1 MLYQNTQKHNV
12 YIYVEIMYIYMLK
25 QDIWKN
31 LNMSICKNK
40 DSLQKEIEIHKR
52 GQTIRHSLTSPNE
65 NIKKKQIQTAY
76 EKKLKHTRGAGQG
89 PTPPN

>member
-52 GQTIRHSLTSPNE
+52 G
-65 NIKKKQIQTAY
+65 
-76 EKKLKHTRGAGQG
+76 
-89 PTPPN
+89 